1 MDDNIFKESEVAVPR
16 HARVSVLFVTEVVRA
31 RLVVRCIDL
40 VDSGGDQ
47 CVVDSAV
54 VSEIISQ
61 RIKPWRG
68 DGRGRQGEFVF
79 PWFAVWVYRVL
90 FASHVELGRV
100 PTVFVVGRIDLRWL
114 RVDCAVGWV
123 AVARSVPQALAK
135 HFATIV
141 VLIFWRSNVRRR
153 ECAVDR
159 RCAIRRVV
167 RLNDTRAWIFVC
179 AVESLV
185 FANESHLISR
195 FDESSSYVDVIPL
208 IVLNVD
214 FVRILVVQCYEDG
227 RGRLGRWTWRR
238 G

>member
-1 MDDNIFKESEVAVPR
+1 MVDVDDNIFKESEVAVPR

-47 CVVDSAV
+47 WVVASTV

-68 DGRGRQGEFVF
+68 DGRGRQGKFIF
-79 PWFAVWVYRVL
+79 PRVAVWVYRVL

-100 PTVFVVGRIDLRWL
+100 PTVFVVGRIDLRRLW
-114 RVDCAVGWV
+114 VHGAVGWV

-135 HFATIV
+135 HFTTIV
-141 VLIFWRSNVRRR
+141 VLIRRRSNVRRR

-167 RLNDTRAWIFVC
+167 RCNDTRAWIFVC

-195 FDESSSYVDVIPL
+195 FDESTLDVNVIPL
-208 IVLNVD
+208 IVLDVD
-214 FVRILVVQCYEDG
+214 FVRILVVQCYED
-227 RGRLGRWTWRR
+227 
-238 G
+238 